1 MSEVKRL
8 VTRYS
13 RDFDGN
19 LSVDPNGSWVL
30 AADAA
35 MHAKKLTDELAA
47 LREEL
52 ASVRRGKD
60 NADLALATQ
69 TKNKDRYKQRAIA
82 AEQRNADLCGLLV
95 RTLPVVRMVGRQ
107 DHLCDYAMA
116 GNIQA
121 EIETTLNPKPTESG
135 AVE

>member
-1 MSEVKRL
+1 MSEVKRF

-13 RDFDGN
+13 RDFEGN

-52 ASVRRGKD
+52 AITNRNLDETVEQGSRLR
-60 NADLALATQ
+60 LRLT
-69 TKNKDRYKQRAIA
+69 A
-82 AEQRNADLCGLLV
+82 AEQRNAEMSSMLV
-95 RTLPVVRMVGRQ
+95 DVLEWFDDGVSRS
-107 DHLCDYAMA
+107 D
-116 GNIQA
+116 A
-121 EIETTLNPKPTESG
+121 EFAFLRDIANYLASHDKPTESG
-135 AVE
+135 ASECTPAKES